1 MFRESPEKDS
11 SEPLLRDSQR
21 ELFKEEK
28 KTLKSEMSIVNPNGY
43 PEVTPSTMSVLY
55 AASLAIADLGMGN

>member
-28 KTLKSEMSIVNPNGY
+28 KL
-43 PEVTPSTMSVLY
+43 
-55 AASLAIADLGMGN
+55 